1 MGQTSEHQVTTNE
14 TLTNIFF
21 LKSNVKS
28 KMFVWGLSFALFAF
42 CFVQGEVSRNAAVMQ
57 ALQANDG
64 VGDDIVKPLSRFFS
78 REFQRETTKSS
89 SWLSLVE
96 ELAKFL
102 NQTDQRQ
109 ASMEEELRSLKNKVA
124 TKASASEVSSLKTKV
139 SNLAADQIRCES
151 GYTVVGDIKLKTFTT
166 KKFGQAF
173 KSTPAFMMAVY
184 RAKLTGK
191 EFDLGYFV
199 TPSYFEYFLA
209 SQSSTSID
217 AAWIACGK

>member
-1 MGQTSEHQVTTNE
+1 MGQTQTSEHQVTTNE

-21 LKSNVKS
+21 LKSNMKS

-64 VGDDIVKPLSRFFS
+64 VGDDIVEPLSRFFS

-109 ASMEEELRSLKNKVA
+109 ASMEEELRSLK
-124 TKASASEVSSLKTKV
+124 TKV

-151 GYTVVGDIKLKTFTT
+151 GYTVAGDFKYTHPP

-209 SQSSTSID
+209 SQDPSQDID

>member
-1 MGQTSEHQVTTNE
+1 
-14 TLTNIFF
+14 
-21 LKSNVKS
+21 
-28 KMFVWGLSFALFAF
+28 MFVWGLSFALFAF

-64 VGDDIVKPLSRFFS
+64 VGDDLVEPLSRFFS

-151 GYTVVGDIKLKTFTT
+151 GYTVAGDFKYNHPP

-209 SQSSTSID
+209 SQDPSQDID

>member
-1 MGQTSEHQVTTNE
+1 
-14 TLTNIFF
+14 
-21 LKSNVKS
+21 
-28 KMFVWGLSFALFAF
+28 MFVWGLSFALFAF
-42 CFVQGEVSRNAAVMQ
+42 CFVKGEVSRHAAVMQ

-64 VGDDIVKPLSRFFS
+64 VGDD
-78 REFQRETTKSS
+78 
-89 SWLSLVE
+89 LVE
-96 ELAKFL
+96 GLVKFL

-151 GYTVVGDIKLKTFTT
+151 GYTVAGDFKYNHPP